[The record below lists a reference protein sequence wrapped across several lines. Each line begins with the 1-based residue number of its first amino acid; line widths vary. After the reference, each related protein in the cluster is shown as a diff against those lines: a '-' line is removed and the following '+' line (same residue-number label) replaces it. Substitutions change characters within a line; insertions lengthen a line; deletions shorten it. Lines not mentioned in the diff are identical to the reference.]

1 MINITRK
8 QIHFFM
14 ALCLLLFVNFQLI
27 CQENSIVL
35 GGKNGWTDFIQNS
48 KNITLGKGRYGQQ
61 AIQLNTSSHKISD
74 DYNKWTKTKS
84 FDEALTLFETG
95 WYEDFDKFLVQ
106 KKQIDKYFPYV
117 AKKKT
122 YRNYICGSVP
132 NVVHA
137 INNLPC
143 C

>member
-1 MINITRK
+1 MISNIYSNNGYDFFEQRFKSRQDLIHYLKVAKTSLVFANK
-8 QIHFFM
+8 Q
-14 ALCLLLFVNFQLI
+14 L
-27 CQENSIVL
+27 
-35 GGKNGWTDFIQNS
+35 
-48 KNITLGKGRYGQQ
+48 
-61 AIQLNTSSHKISD
+61 SSHKISD

-137 INNLPC
+137 INNLPLSMRKIYTDNNTQNIITIYYNC
-143 C
+143 SSF